1 MSTNDSRLAALR
13 DMAAKIR
20 STVSPILDKDAAS
33 TEAREAATTASQ
45 AATTQRE
52 IVMAELALLASAGAW
67 SVKDVDAAAKMACGD
82 AIGNEA
88 LPKSVATFVGEARR
102 AMHPDVRD
110 RFPTLVKLRDEVW
123 EVEKAERKADKDAK
137 TPLMSAFARSYHAL
151 VGMMGAVI
159 DGTHSFVVASDVV
172 AFAEQRDPAMDPK
185 KQADKI
191 AAMLDQLAAIS
202 NTFPDQDLL
211 AGIDTLKAIN
221 AEALA
226 KARADLLGRD
236 EARLAAHKLAP
247 LPTIPT
253 VVQEVQPNEHA
264 ADTAAD
270 VLMVNPIDAALAEMD
285 LGMAAG

>member
-33 TEAREAATTASQ
+33 TEAREAATQASQ

-110 RFPTLVKLRDEVW
+110 HFPTLVKLRDEVW

-172 AFAEQRDPAMDPK
+172 AFAEARDPALDPK

-191 AAMLDQLAAIS
+191 ASILDQLAAIS

-211 AGIDTLKAIN
+211 AGIDTLKAVT
-221 AEALA
+221 ADALT

-247 LPTIPT
+247 LPVATTT
-253 VVQEVQPNEHA
+253 VVETSEPNEQPDAPA
-264 ADTAAD
+264 A
-270 VLMVNPIDAALAEMD
+270 NPIDAALAEMD

>member
-1 MSTNDSRLAALR
+1 MSTNDSRLNTLR

-20 STVSPILDKDAAS
+20 ATVSPILDADHLSK
-33 TEAREAATTASQ
+33 EAREAATEASQ
-45 AATTQRE
+45 AATNKRE
-52 IVMAELALLASAGAW
+52 VIMGDLAILASQGAW

-172 AFAEQRDPAMDPK
+172 AFAEARDPAMDPK

-191 AAMLDQLAAIS
+191 ASILDQLAAIS

-247 LPTIPT
+247 VPT
-253 VVQEVQPNEHA
+253 VVQEAQPNEQPEA
-264 ADTAAD
+264 ATT
-270 VLMVNPIDAALAEMD
+270 NPIDAALAEMD
-285 LGMAAG
+285 MGMAAG

>member
-1 MSTNDSRLAALR
+1 MPRPPKFD
-13 DMAAKIR
+13 
-20 STVSPILDKDAAS
+20 DA
-33 TEAREAATTASQ
+33 RP
-45 AATTQRE
+45 
-52 IVMAELALLASAGAW
+52 
-67 SVKDVDAAAKMACGD
+67 VKLTMT
-82 AIGNEA
+82 
-88 LPKSVATFVGEARR
+88 L
-102 AMHPDVRD
+102 HPDVRD

-172 AFAEQRDPAMDPK
+172 AFAEARDPALDPK

-191 AAMLDQLAAIS
+191 TSILDQLAAIS

-253 VVQEVQPNEHA
+253 VVQEVQPNEQPEA
-264 ADTAAD
+264 ATT
-270 VLMVNPIDAALAEMD
+270 NPIDAALAEMD

>member
-1 MSTNDSRLAALR
+1 MSTDTSRLDALR

-172 AFAEQRDPAMDPK
+172 AFAEARDPAMDPK

-191 AAMLDQLAAIS
+191 ASILDQLAAIS

-221 AEALA
+221 AEALT

-236 EARLAAHKLAP
+236 EARMQAHKLAP
-247 LPTIPT
+247 LPAK
-253 VVQEVQPNEHA
+253 VPNEQPA
-264 ADTAAD
+264 AEP
-270 VLMVNPIDAALAEMD
+270 VNPLDAALDA
-285 LGMAAG
+285 LAA